1 MKLIHKYLILGVAAA
16 GAFTACDNYDAD
28 DHKFDNVV
36 YLDVSKTDEVQPATF
51 SNNTPT
57 VEKPIQATLAYP
69 EGQDVAV
76 SLTVDPSLVATY
88 NARYGS
94 DWKMLDAKYYE
105 LSSDNVT
112 IHAGKTAS
120 EVVTLR
126 LKGLMGEGEQQ
137 TGALPIDETYLLPV
151 RISHSSMSV
160 LKGSEAAYYV
170 VKRSSAITVAAQLTD
185 NWIEFPSLDKYGDNS
200 MPWNKLR
207 AMTYEALIYIDD
219 FALTDIQGNPVSIS
233 TVMGEE
239 DCCVSATRISNANS
253 CSSTV
258 RASDSANSP
267 DATTRRSSRRVTGIM
282 SPALTTRTPAS
293 CVSMSTAGYRARRP
307 RWGRPHWTTR
317 TSSIWPAVRCTTC
330 GTTRPIRARR
340 ISTRRSATIRIAKP
354 ASSLSVIRT
363 TTTVR

>member
-1 MKLIHKYLILGVAAA
+1 M
-16 GAFTACDNYDAD
+16 
-28 DHKFDNVV
+28 

-137 TGALPIDETYLLPV
+137 TGALPIDETYLLP
-151 RISHSSMSV
+151 RPPIMS
-160 LKGSEAAYYV
+160 
-170 VKRSSAITVAAQLTD
+170 
-185 NWIEFPSLDKYGDNS
+185 
-200 MPWNKLR
+200 
-207 AMTYEALIYIDD
+207 
-219 FALTDIQGNPVSIS
+219 
-233 TVMGEE
+233 
-239 DCCVSATRISNANS
+239 SNALRPSPSRRSLRTTGSNS
-253 CSSTV
+253 RRST
-258 RASDSANSP
+258 ST
-267 DATTRRSSRRVTGIM
+267 ATTACRGIN
-282 SPALTTRTPAS
+282 SGP
-293 CVSMSTAGYRARRP
+293 
-307 RWGRPHWTTR
+307 
-317 TSSIWPAVRCTTC
+317 
-330 GTTRPIRARR
+330 
-340 ISTRRSATIRIAKP
+340 
-354 ASSLSVIRT
+354 
-363 TTTVR
+363 

>member
-126 LKGLMGEGEQQ
+126 LKGLMGEEIG
-137 TGALPIDETYLLPV
+137 
-151 RISHSSMSV
+151 
-160 LKGSEAAYYV
+160 
-170 VKRSSAITVAAQLTD
+170 
-185 NWIEFPSLDKYGDNS
+185 
-200 MPWNKLR
+200 
-207 AMTYEALIYIDD
+207 
-219 FALTDIQGNPVSIS
+219 
-233 TVMGEE
+233 
-239 DCCVSATRISNANS
+239 
-253 CSSTV
+253 
-258 RASDSANSP
+258 RASC
-267 DATTRRSSRRVTGIM
+267 RERV
-282 SPALTTRTPAS
+282 
-293 CVSMSTAGYRARRP
+293 
-307 RWGRPHWTTR
+307 
-317 TSSIWPAVRCTTC
+317 
-330 GTTRPIRARR
+330 
-340 ISTRRSATIRIAKP
+340 
-354 ASSLSVIRT
+354 
-363 TTTVR
+363 

>member
-1 MKLIHKYLILGVAAA
+1 M
-16 GAFTACDNYDAD
+16 
-28 DHKFDNVV
+28 VV

-160 LKGSEAAYYV
+160 LKGLRGRLLCCQTLFGHHRRGAAYGQLDRIPG
-170 VKRSSAITVAAQLTD
+170 RST
-185 NWIEFPSLDKYGDNS
+185 
-200 MPWNKLR
+200 
-207 AMTYEALIYIDD
+207 
-219 FALTDIQGNPVSIS
+219 S
-233 TVMGEE
+233 T
-239 DCCVSATRISNANS
+239 
-253 CSSTV
+253 
-258 RASDSANSP
+258 
-267 DATTRRSSRRVTGIM
+267 ATTACRGIN
-282 SPALTTRTPAS
+282 SGP
-293 CVSMSTAGYRARRP
+293 
-307 RWGRPHWTTR
+307 
-317 TSSIWPAVRCTTC
+317 
-330 GTTRPIRARR
+330 
-340 ISTRRSATIRIAKP
+340 
-354 ASSLSVIRT
+354 
-363 TTTVR
+363 